1 MKIEKIIYKK
11 NSFNKKS
18 NMINKI
24 LKFKNKK
31 ILKNNII
38 IIYGNNKKIFIKKIL
53 EKILKNNFKIIIINF
68 NISNKKYYYNKNNN
82 YTKNEIKIINNFY
95 YYMKK
100 NYIKEVNSFFKKFD
114 VILINGESNFKYMK
128 LNKKE
133 IYMFETNPLGIS
145 EIQHLIDKISNTS
158 NIKKSCLHI
167 ILKSIHKY
175 NINKEILQEIIKE
188 KSCYKN
194 INIIKEK
201 DFYKKL

>member
-11 NSFNKKS
+11 NNFNKKN

-53 EKILKNNFKIIIINF
+53 KKILKKNIKIIMINF
-68 NISNKKYYYNKNNN
+68 NILNKKYYYNK

-100 NYIKEVNSFFKKFD
+100 NYIKDVNSFFKKFEF
-114 VILINGESNFKYMK
+114 ILINGESYFKYIK

-133 IYMFETNPLGIS
+133 IYMVETNPLGIS

-158 NIKKSCLHI
+158 NIKKSCLYI
-167 ILKSIHKY
+167 IVESIHKY
-175 NINKEILQEIIKE
+175 NINKEIVQEIIKE
-188 KSCYKN
+188 KTCYKN

>member
-68 NISNKKYYYNKNNN
+68 NI
-82 YTKNEIKIINNFY
+82 
-95 YYMKK
+95 
-100 NYIKEVNSFFKKFD
+100 
-114 VILINGESNFKYMK
+114 
-128 LNKKE
+128 
-133 IYMFETNPLGIS
+133 
-145 EIQHLIDKISNTS
+145 
-158 NIKKSCLHI
+158 
-167 ILKSIHKY
+167 
-175 NINKEILQEIIKE
+175 
-188 KSCYKN
+188 
-194 INIIKEK
+194 
-201 DFYKKL
+201 

>member
-11 NSFNKKS
+11 NSFNKKN

-38 IIYGNNKKIFIKKIL
+38 IIYGNKKK
-53 EKILKNNFKIIIINF
+53 
-68 NISNKKYYYNKNNN
+68 YYNKNNN
-82 YTKNEIKIINNFY
+82 YIKNKIKIINNFY

-114 VILINGESNFKYMK
+114 FILINGESNFKYMN

-167 ILKSIHKY
+167 IVESIHKY
-175 NINKEILQEIIKE
+175 SINKEILQEIIKE

>member
-11 NSFNKKS
+11 NNFNKKN

-53 EKILKNNFKIIIINF
+53 KKILKKNIKIKINNIN
-68 NISNKKYYYNKNNN
+68 ILNKKYYYNK

-100 NYIKEVNSFFKKFD
+100 NYIKDVNSFFKKFEF
-114 VILINGESNFKYMK
+114 ILINGESYFKYIK

-133 IYMFETNPLGIS
+133 IYMVETNPLGIS

-158 NIKKSCLHI
+158 NIKKSCLYI
-167 ILKSIHKY
+167 IVESIHKY

-188 KSCYKN
+188 KTCYKN